1 MNVHLATG
9 RRKTAIAR
17 VRLIENGTGKFTVN
31 NIDVEKYFPTKDLCE
46 SVRHPLTLTESTKS
60 YDIVVL
66 ANGGGKSGQA
76 GAVQLG
82 VSRALVEANA
92 DNKEALRGAGV
103 LTRDPR
109 MVERK
114 KYGRRKA
121 RKVSQFSKR

>member
-31 NIDVEKYFPTKDLCE
+31 NIDVEKYFPTKDLCD
-46 SVRHPLTLTESTKS
+46 SVRHPLTLTESGKS